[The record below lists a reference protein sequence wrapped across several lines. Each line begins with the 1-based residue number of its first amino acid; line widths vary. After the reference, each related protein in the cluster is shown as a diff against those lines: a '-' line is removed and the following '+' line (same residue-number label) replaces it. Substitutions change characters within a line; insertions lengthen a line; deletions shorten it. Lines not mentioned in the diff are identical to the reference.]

1 MVQERPAALQ
11 TLQKKLMKKA
21 KAKKKSSMFE
31 RAIRTRSAWPF
42 ELKEGG
48 YDSDEML
55 PPGRHEKEH
64 NPGSFIIVNDDGT
77 GRIEKLSHHVD
88 KEEAL
93 SLLASVGIKKL
104 AISFYGG
111 HDEGCENG
119 ATATIGETE
128 VRGEDTEDLLI
139 GDPSIRYANHGFG
152 NRDGTKEDWKIAAAQ
167 LCENLGSPIWSK
179 YGSFA
184 GDYNV
189 DGQLVYD
196 IEEGTIILEGNES
209 SWEPFSEM
217 FEVNSNQSWSV

>member
-1 MVQERPAALQ
+1 MVIEKPAALQ

-31 RAIRTRSAWPF
+31 KAMRTRPAWDF
-42 ELKEGG
+42 ELKERF
-48 YDSDEML
+48 DSEEKL

-64 NPGSFIIVNDDGT
+64 QAGCFIVVNDDGT

-104 AISFYGG
+104 VISFYGG

-128 VRGEDTEDLLI
+128 VEGQDTEDLLFS
-139 GDPSIRYANHGFG
+139 DQSIRYANHSAHP
-152 NRDGTKEDWKIAAAQ
+152 KEDWQIAAAQ

-189 DGQLVYD
+189 DGQLIYD
-196 IEEGTIILEGNES
+196 IEKGTIILEGNES
-209 SWEPFSEM
+209 SWEPFSEI
-217 FEVNSNQSWSV
+217 FEVNSVRCNTV